1 MRPFLALV
9 LAGLVIGSFDA
20 QIASAAKTKKL
31 KNSLLSVAE
40 PIPGQPANAHPFV
53 NVVVLFGRLSD
64 GSEADPAT
72 FKAKMGRDDITD
84 HFTPVCCDARGRQSG
99 VRAKIEAARVK
110 LGRRPRNVLRLSI
123 QAVKTGKKRIKDV
136 DRVRF
141 GALEGPNGTCTAQGD
156 ADTEVIVPGIP
167 VKFTGSAGTTD
178 PDRDEL
184 TYQWDFGDGTASA
197 EADPQKIYDTSAGD
211 AQGDVTATLTASDGQ
226 ASCTRSITLQAVPAL
241 DPGKTAGA
249 IKVQSA
255 TALEFGAIAL
265 GTTATKTLTLTN
277 TEPAETSQVKLRI
290 ATSSP
295 AFVVSEPAVTL
306 GPGESRDVTITYS
319 PTAPLHQYARLG
331 LAVNASNR
339 QSLSFLTHGYGGAA
353 WSNGPTLMGDPVFF
367 TEIAPQALGL
377 GIFGYM
383 PDGRRFF
390 ADNSVHTC
398 EVPGSGLG
406 TGDFCLTD
414 DNCAAN
420 GGTCPTSSVCISG
433 ANQGLPCT
441 TPVDCPGSYC
451 KSYSL
456 FDPVDLCSDGESLYV
471 ISDEGTFTEPD
482 PAAETERAV
491 TLLRMDMDDAGN
503 VTKRQLLGRTTTE
516 TAHIACDGFA
526 ANQGG
531 QVYIPEFHNVPDEGT
546 CFRSERE
553 ALVKI
558 AKSNGSTQVV
568 TGRIDAYEGLADC
581 DDLDPVMQLEMTRDG
596 SRMLAA
602 FESGGL
608 WQIRPSPIF
617 FSADIT
623 ELFQIHPDGSVLF
636 AATTDSG
643 STGLVNLYRITPDQV
658 QHGPLPY
665 SALVPCSSFA
675 VPNNTFRDAR
685 GRTVVIGLA
694 STRSPSDPSAASALV
709 SFVASSSSS
718 PTVPQLLQVISPSL
732 IVRGSVA
739 FSVPANSSTCSVE
752 GLVTLETLAMF

>member
-1 MRPFLALV
+1 MRSFLALL
-9 LAGLVIGSFDA
+9 LASLVIGSFDA
-20 QIASAAKTKKL
+20 RIAGAAKTKKL
-31 KNSLLSVAE
+31 KNSLLSIAE
-40 PIPGQPANAHPFV
+40 PNPGKPANAHPFV
-53 NVVVLFGRLSD
+53 NVVVLFGSLSD
-64 GSEADPAT
+64 GTPADPAT
-72 FKAKMGRDDITD
+72 FKAKMGRDDITKD
-84 HFTPVCCDARGRQSG
+84 FTPVTDARGAQIG
-99 VRAKIEAARVK
+99 VRAKIEAHRVK

-123 QAVKTGKKRIKDV
+123 FAQKSGKKRIKDV
-136 DRVRF
+136 DRLRF

-184 TYQWDFGDGTASA
+184 TYQWDFGDGTTSTQ
-197 EADPQKIYDTSAGD
+197 ADPQKIYDISAGD

-226 ASCTRSITLQAVPAL
+226 ASCTHTITLQAVPSL
-241 DPGKTAGA
+241 DAGKTPGA

-255 TALEFGAIAL
+255 TTLEFGAIAL
-265 GTTATKTLTLTN
+265 GTTTSKTLTITN
-277 TEPAETSQVKLRI
+277 TEPTDTSQVKVRI

-295 AFVVSEPAVTL
+295 AFVVSEPEVTL
-306 GPGESRDVTITYS
+306 GPGESHDLTITYG
-319 PTAPLHQYARLG
+319 PTESMHQYARLG

-339 QSLSFLTHGYGGAA
+339 QALSFLAHGYGGAA
-353 WSNGPTLMGDPVFF
+353 PDNGPTLAGEPFF
-367 TEIAPQALGL
+367 YTDIPPGLLGL
-377 GIFGYM
+377 GIFGFM

-398 EVPGSGLG
+398 SVPGSGLG
-406 TGDFCLTD
+406 DGDFCLTD
-414 DNCAAN
+414 DKCAAN
-420 GGTCPTSSVCISG
+420 GGTCPGSPLCISG
-433 ANQGLPCT
+433 PNQGLPCT
-441 TPVDCPGSYC
+441 TPVDCPSSYC

-456 FDPVDLCSDGESLYV
+456 FDPVDLCSDGKSLYV

-482 PAAETERAV
+482 PNAETERAV
-491 TLLRMDMDDAGN
+491 TLLRMDLDDAGN
-503 VTKRQLLGRTTTE
+503 VTKKQLLGRTTTE
-516 TAHIACDGFA
+516 TAHIACDGFS

-531 QVYIPEFHNVPDEGT
+531 QIYIPEFHNVPDESN

-558 AKSNGSTQVV
+558 AKSNGATQVV

-581 DDLDPVMQLEMTRDG
+581 DDLDPVNQLEMTRDG
-596 SRMLAA
+596 SRMLAG

-617 FSADIT
+617 YSADIT

-636 AATTDSG
+636 GATNDSG

-685 GRTVVIGLA
+685 GRTVLLGMA
-694 STRSPSDPSAASALV
+694 STPSPSDPSGVTALL

-718 PTVPQLLQVISPSL
+718 PTVPQLLQVISPTL
-732 IVRGSVA
+732 IVRGTVA
-739 FSVPANSSTCSVE
+739 FSAPANSTTCSVD
-752 GLVTLETLAMF
+752 GLVNLEALELF